1 MFEPKTYNGI
11 DYRVWQG
18 IKPPPRHPEY
28 PNLGSIELKL
38 TPHNIGVISVRAAE
52 LYEAIK
58 FDSIRLYCAPGERFS
73 SAVDF
78 TMFAPYVQCVIIED
92 RCETID
98 FSQFHCFTELLVI
111 WGPSKP
117 KKLRLAAFPKIWQAA
132 FRQIDDANV
141 LINASTLEY
150 LDLYQR
156 LHIEKTG
163 WSWMHTL
170 PNLKSFSM
178 IQFVIESLTGIE
190 ENSSIETL
198 CVAYPRKLTS
208 LNGIEAF
215 KSLKRLEIEGARQ
228 LEDMSAIGKLENLK
242 QLQIIGS
249 TRPKSWDFLYSLPNL
264 EWVFFNGDEVWQHGK
279 LTKKFSTS

>member
-1 MFEPKTYNGI
+1 MFESKTYDGI
-11 DYRVWQG
+11 DYRAWIG
-18 IKPPPRHPEY
+18 IQPPPRHILY
-28 PNLGSIELKL
+28 PNLNSIELKL
-38 TPHNIGVISVRAAE
+38 TPHNIGVISTRAAE
-52 LYEAIK
+52 LYEKIK
-58 FDSIRLYCAPGERFS
+58 FDSIRLHCPGEESFG
-73 SAVDF
+73 AQINLA
-78 TMFAPYVQCVIIED
+78 MFAPYVRWLAVEGSCKK
-92 RCETID
+92 ID
-98 FSQFHCFTELLVI
+98 YSQLNCLSQLLFI
-111 WGPSKP
+111 RTPSKP
-117 KKLRLAAFPKIWQAA
+117 KKLQLAAFPVMWRAA
-132 FRQIDDANV
+132 LDQIDDANV

-190 ENSSIETL
+190 ENSSVETL
-198 CVAYPRKLTS
+198 RVGYPRKLTS

-249 TRPKSWDFLYSLPNL
+249 TRPKSWDFLHSLPNL
-264 EWVFFNGDEVWQHGK
+264 EWAFFNGDEVWQHGK
-279 LTKKFSTS
+279 LTKEFSTS